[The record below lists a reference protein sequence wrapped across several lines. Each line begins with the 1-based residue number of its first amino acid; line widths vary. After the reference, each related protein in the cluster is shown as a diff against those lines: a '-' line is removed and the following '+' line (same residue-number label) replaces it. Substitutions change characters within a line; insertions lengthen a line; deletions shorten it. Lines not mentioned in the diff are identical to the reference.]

1 MMNNDAYSP
10 YARRAWTDEELDVL
24 RRNCA
29 DHPVTE
35 LMAMLPGRTDSA
47 IEMMI
52 RKLGLPRFR
61 PAAPPS
67 ADRREWTEA
76 ERDIV
81 RRHYADASAKDLLA
95 MLPGR
100 TAGAITT
107 RAAKLG
113 VRKSW
118 DAKARIR
125 REAEGCGELWTE
137 EELRILRERYA
148 DTGSRELMAM
158 LPGRTYGAISE
169 MARKMGLRKSKEG
182 KTKSRAE
189 AREQRRGRDA
199 GGAGQ
204 KDPRHR
210 L

>member
-1 MMNNDAYSP
+1 MMNNDT
-10 YARRAWTDEELDVL
+10 YASMFRKQWTEEELDIL

-29 DHPVTE
+29 DH
-35 LMAMLPGRTDSA
+35 LLKDLLALLSGRNDSA
-47 IEMMI
+47 IEAMI

-67 ADRREWTEA
+67 ADWREWTEA

-81 RRHYADASAKDLLA
+81 RRHYADAPMDDLLA

-100 TAGAITT
+100 TAGAIKTM
-107 RAAKLG
+107 AVKLG

-118 DAKARIR
+118 DVKARIR

-189 AREQRRGRDA
+189 AREQRPMA
-199 GGAGQ
+199 GSSDTAA
-204 KDPRHR
+204 R
-210 L
+210 

>member
-10 YARRAWTDEELDVL
+10 YAQRAWTDEELDVL

-29 DHPVTE
+29 DHPLKD

-47 IEMMI
+47 IEIMI

-61 PAAPPS
+61 PAAAPS
-67 ADRREWTEA
+67 ADWREWTEA

-100 TAGAITT
+100 TAGAIGAM
-107 RAAKLG
+107 AARLG
-113 VRKSW
+113 VPKARE
-118 DAKARIR
+118 AMARIR
-125 REAEGCGELWTE
+125 HETEGCGELWTE
-137 EELRILRERYA
+137 EELRLLRECYA

-169 MARKMGLRKSKEG
+169 MARKMGIRKSKEG
-182 KTKSRAE
+182 KSRSLAE
-189 AREQRRGRDA
+189 TRERRRDRDA
-199 GGAGQ
+199 GMAGQ
-204 KDPRHR
+204 EDPRHR